1 MLPLERPLGARQP
14 RATASETFGPADT
27 VFIGSPITVNQPDCH
42 TLLAQFRRLMNE
54 LLTGNLHRNTFQSWE
69 IELLLDIEGCRLR
82 ESQRER
88 VLRRYQKA
96 MEERIRKT
104 GAMPLK
110 LSEFLK
116 RHYRQAR
123 QSDKGAG

>member
-1 MLPLERPLGARQP
+1 MK
-14 RATASETFGPADT
+14 
-27 VFIGSPITVNQPDCH
+27 QPDPD

-54 LLTGNLHRNTFQSWE
+54 LLTGNLQRNTFQSWE
-69 IELLLDIEGCRLR
+69 IELLLDIESCRLR

-96 MEERIRKT
+96 IEARIRKT
-104 GAMPLK
+104 GAMPIK

-116 RHYRQAR
+116 RHYRKPR
-123 QSDKGAG
+123 HPDTEAG